1 MKIGW
6 HARLYAGV
14 AMMAVL
20 IVATIGTRAAQQVQN
35 QRMVKAMIQ
44 NGKTVCV
51 GRLLIDLPAEA
62 EISFSGA
69 RLGSVDINVEPGYT
83 SQKAV
88 EVIAKRETSL
98 AGELNEYERP
108 SLEKRVVV
116 DAINFQAT
124 LLYFGREKPV
134 TRMSSGQPVTSEEGI
149 AVDAFGIKND
159 LFYRFKAES
168 LSSPKYENYVLDLV
182 KQFESR
188 TATSMPASAGFCT
201 ENGIIH
207 DPISPDMN
215 ETVTMFAS
223 LKGHPDIAI
232 RLDTSVL
239 DKPQESLLARDADN
253 DINTRFAANIKY
265 LAKGSRELNGIAG
278 EELLKRFKERNGTTG
293 HMFMWESFGKPSDVL
308 VPSITLELETGRG
321 RPGSPVNSSLS
332 DEALL
337 QLWHAISSSLRIR
350 PTRENKKVSREDTT
364 PAVPLGEL
372 AATGRTCPQTG
383 YWQCNERGLAEGGHN
398 KFIRQGDMMPRA
410 VLQGAPSL
418 WQKMSGNAPLHQVAT
433 IWKLI
438 AYDAAPDDGSVDRSG
453 PIDRQPNKLGQDDG
467 AV

>member
-20 IVATIGTRAAQQVQN
+20 IVATIGTRAAQQVQD

-239 DKPQESLLARDADN
+239 DKPQESLLARDDDN

-293 HMFMWESFGKPSDVL
+293 HMLMWESFGKPSDVL

-350 PTRENKKVSREDTT
+350 PTTETKKASREDTA

-372 AATGRTCPQTG
+372 AATGRICPQTG
-383 YWQCNERGLAEGGHN
+383 YWQCNEPGVVEGGQS
-398 KFIRQGDMMPRA
+398 KLVRQGDVMPRA
-410 VLQGAPSL
+410 MLRGAPS
-418 WQKMSGNAPLHQVAT
+418 
-433 IWKLI
+433 I
-438 AYDAAPDDGSVDRSG
+438 
-453 PIDRQPNKLGQDDG
+453 
-467 AV
+467 